1 MLSCRVWLKKDEV
14 KNMKEIIARITEIVY
29 EFGMD
34 VDGDFIYVVDTRT
47 HKTKS
52 ICINLAAICR
62 AYNSKEESVD
72 KNDIY
77 DICTPNA
84 CKRLFNLIDEG
95 LIVLIGRN
103 IKLSLSSGGKTKKEE
118 TPMVSTT
125 PNVDEN
131 GISIKKCYSFN
142 IMETGADSI
151 DRKGLFD
158 VFHNILVGMQKYKG
172 CDDYTNN
179 KILLNRDECV
189 IIVDDDV
196 SHSAKL
202 CVFTMNYLIT
212 KFILLKDVLGSKE
225 FIENFKLKEGM
236 NEVMLYRV
244 FNKKYINPMAV
255 LLSLAL

>member
-1 MLSCRVWLKKDEV
+1 
-14 KNMKEIIARITEIVY
+14 MKEIIARITEIVY

-34 VDGDFIYVVDTRT
+34 VDGDFIYVEDTRT

>member
-1 MLSCRVWLKKDEV
+1 
-14 KNMKEIIARITEIVY
+14 MKEIISRITEIVY
-29 EFGMD
+29 EFEMD
-34 VDGDFIYVVDTRT
+34 VDGDFIYVADTRT
-47 HKTKS
+47 RKIES
-52 ICINLAAICR
+52 IYINLAAICR
-62 AYNSKEESVD
+62 AYNSKEETVD

-95 LIVLIGRN
+95 LIVLIGKN
-103 IKLSLSSGGKTKKEE
+103 IELSLSKTKKEE
-118 TPMVSTT
+118 TLTVSTT
-125 PNVDEN
+125 SN
-131 GISIKKCYSFN
+131 GLSTKTAYSFN
-142 IMETGADSI
+142 IMETGTDSI

-158 VFHNILVGMQKYKG
+158 AFHNILVGMQKCKG

-189 IIVDDDV
+189 IIIDDDA

-225 FIENFKLKEGM
+225 FIENFKLKEDM

-244 FNKKYINPMAV
+244 FNKKYINPMV
-255 LLSLAL
+255 VILSLAL

>member
-1 MLSCRVWLKKDEV
+1 
-14 KNMKEIIARITEIVY
+14 MKEIISRITEIVY

-34 VDGDFIYVVDTRT
+34 VDGDLIYVADTRT
-47 HKTKS
+47 HKIES
-52 ICINLAAICR
+52 IWINLVAICR
-62 AYNSKEESVD
+62 AYNSKEKTVD

-103 IKLSLSSGGKTKKEE
+103 IELSLSAGDKTKKEE
-118 TPMVSTT
+118 TPTVSTT
-125 PNVDEN
+125 PKVDEN
-131 GISIKKCYSFN
+131 GLSIKTSYSFN
-142 IMETGADSI
+142 IMETGTDSI
-151 DRKGLFD
+151 DRKGLID
-158 VFHNILVGMQKYKG
+158 TFHNILVGMQKYKG

-179 KILLNRDECV
+179 KILLNRDEC
-189 IIVDDDV
+189 IIVIDDDA
-196 SHSAKL
+196 SHTAKL

-212 KFILLKDVLGSKE
+212 KFILLKDVSGSKE

-244 FNKKYINPMAV
+244 FNKKYIFPLSIA
-255 LLSLAL
+255 LL

>member
-1 MLSCRVWLKKDEV
+1 
-14 KNMKEIIARITEIVY
+14 MKEIIARITEIVY
-29 EFGMD
+29 EFEMD
-34 VDGDFIYVVDTRT
+34 LDGDFIYVADTRT
-47 HKTKS
+47 HKIES

-62 AYNSKEESVD
+62 AYNSKEETVD

-95 LIVLIGRN
+95 LIVLIGKD
-103 IKLSLSSGGKTKKEE
+103 IELSLSAGGKTKKEE

-131 GISIKKCYSFN
+131 GFSIKTCYSFN

-158 VFHNILVGMQKYKG
+158 AFHNILVGMQKYKG

-179 KILLNRDECV
+179 KILLNRDEC
-189 IIVDDDV
+189 IIVIDDDA

-202 CVFTMNYLIT
+202 CAFTMNYIIT

-244 FNKKYINPMAV
+244 FNKKYINPMVV

>member
-1 MLSCRVWLKKDEV
+1 
-14 KNMKEIIARITEIVY
+14 MKEVISRITEIVY
-29 EFGMD
+29 EFEMD
-34 VDGDFIYVVDTRT
+34 LDGDFIYVADTRT
-47 HKTKS
+47 HKIES
-52 ICINLAAICR
+52 IWINLVAICR
-62 AYNSKEESVD
+62 AYNSKEEAVD

-103 IKLSLSSGGKTKKEE
+103 IELSLSAGGKTKKEE
-118 TPMVSTT
+118 TPVAA

-131 GISIKKCYSFN
+131 GISIKTAYSFN
-142 IMETGADSI
+142 IMETGTDSI
-151 DRKGLFD
+151 DRKGLID
-158 VFHNILVGMQKYKG
+158 TFHNILVGMQKYKG

-179 KILLNRDECV
+179 KILLNRDEC
-189 IIVDDDV
+189 IIVIDDDA
-196 SHSAKL
+196 SHTAKL

-212 KFILLKDVLGSKE
+212 KFILLKDVSGSKE

-244 FNKKYINPMAV
+244 FNKKYINPMVV